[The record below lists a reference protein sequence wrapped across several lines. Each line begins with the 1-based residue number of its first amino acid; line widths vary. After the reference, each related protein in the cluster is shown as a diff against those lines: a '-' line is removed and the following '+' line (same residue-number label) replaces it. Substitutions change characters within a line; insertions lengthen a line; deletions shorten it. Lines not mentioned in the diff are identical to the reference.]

1 MKGHI
6 SKSNLTN
13 ENWLRRMADLE
24 DQHPSVSVGGM
35 AYDLGMPQAGALP
48 SSGVFG
54 KFIELARRKQ
64 KLTAEGLAARAGVD
78 LRELVAI
85 EQNPNV
91 QPRVMTVHQLAKFF
105 ELPPK
110 PLMELAGLM
119 KSKNTSIGTAAIRFA
134 ARSETIADLTPY
146 ETEAFD
152 EFVKVIVEASDGY

>member
-1 MKGHI
+1 
-6 SKSNLTN
+6 
-13 ENWLRRMADLE
+13 MADLE

-85 EQNPNV
+85 EQNANV

-105 ELPPK
+105 ATVHAFGAWLQ
-110 PLMELAGLM
+110 
-119 KSKNTSIGTAAIRFA
+119 AACAWSAVRRWGWA
-134 ARSETIADLTPY
+134 AVTGVVCWRGVPGR
-146 ETEAFD
+146 
-152 EFVKVIVEASDGY
+152 IVSRN